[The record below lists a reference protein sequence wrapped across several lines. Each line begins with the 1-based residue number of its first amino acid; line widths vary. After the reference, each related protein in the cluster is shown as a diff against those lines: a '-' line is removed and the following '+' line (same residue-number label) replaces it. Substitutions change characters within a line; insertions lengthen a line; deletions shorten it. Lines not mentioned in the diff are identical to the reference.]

1 MLKLI
6 RTHRWAVAI
15 SAAIALHLVFTLTV
29 YAQVIDPGAMDP
41 SVLIQLFFAKVQ
53 AGNWKAVAAIA
64 AIGIVWALRKFG
76 GRYIPF
82 LKTDRGG
89 TLLTL
94 ATGITGGLGHALL
107 VDAPI
112 TAELLTDGLAVGVTA
127 AGGYVVVKR
136 ILWPSDVKKAAD
148 AAGAAAAKDP
158 ATVEKTLNR

>member
-1 MLKLI
+1 MPRLI

-15 SAAIALHLVFTLTV
+15 SSAIALHLVFTFTV
-29 YAQVIDPGAMDP
+29 FAQVIDPSVDP
-41 SVLIQLFFAKVQ
+41 SALLQLFLAKVQ
-53 AGNWKAVAAIA
+53 VGNWKAIA
-64 AIGIVWALRKFG
+64 ALVAIGAVWALRKFG